1 MSKKCITVDFDET
14 LAKTDTCWSGWVHM
28 GTGNIIPIPEVFEFV
43 KNKHSEGYELHIV
56 TFRSEEHR
64 KEVVDFVK
72 FHELP
77 IKEVHCTD
85 GKDKTPKLLELNSE
99 LHVDDFVETLV
110 LARMK
115 GIQCL
120 LVDAG
125 QHEYNSTADLFDRLY
140 VK

>member
-1 MSKKCITVDFDET
+1 
-14 LAKTDTCWSGWVHM
+14 M
-28 GTGNIIPIPEVFEFV
+28 GAGNIIPIPEVFDFV

-56 TFRSEEHR
+56 TFRNEEHR
-64 KEVVDFVK
+64 QEVVDFVK
-72 FHELP
+72 LHDLP
-77 IKEVHCTD
+77 IKDVHCTS

-110 LARMK
+110 LAQLK
-115 GIQCL
+115 GVRGL

-125 QHEYNSTADLFDRLY
+125 QHENNSTADLFERLY

>member
-28 GTGNIIPIPEVFEFV
+28 GAGTISPILEMFDFV
-43 KNKHSEGYELHIV
+43 KEKHKEGYEMHIV
-56 TFRSEEHR
+56 TFRTEEHR
-64 KEVVDFVK
+64 QEVVDFVK
-72 FHELP
+72 LHDLP
-77 IKEVHCTD
+77 IKDVHCTS

-110 LARMK
+110 LAQLK
-115 GIQCL
+115 GIRGL

-125 QHEYNSTADLFDRLY
+125 QHKNNSTAELFDRLH

>member
-1 MSKKCITVDFDET
+1 MIKKCITVDFDET
-14 LAKTDTCWSGWVHM
+14 LAKTDTCWNGWIHM
-28 GTGNIIPIPEVFEFV
+28 GAGNIIPIPEVFDFV

-64 KEVVDFVK
+64 QEVVDFVK
-72 FHELP
+72 LHDLP
-77 IKEVHCTD
+77 IKDVHCTS

-110 LARMK
+110 LAQLK
-115 GIQCL
+115 GVRGL

-125 QHEYNSTADLFDRLY
+125 QHENNSTADLFERLY